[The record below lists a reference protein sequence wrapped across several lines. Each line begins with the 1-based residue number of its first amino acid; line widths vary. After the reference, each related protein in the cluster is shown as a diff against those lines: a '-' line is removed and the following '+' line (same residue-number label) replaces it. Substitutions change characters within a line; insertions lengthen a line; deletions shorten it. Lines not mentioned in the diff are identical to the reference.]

1 LTDTQTGENRAL
13 LGGGAEEDRIAAAHL
28 LVGAAFLVLGGALAV
43 LSLFS
48 LRFADLAPITYGRLE
63 PMANLTLMMG
73 FGVISL
79 VGGVYYVLPR
89 LTGARL
95 WRTDLAKLGLAALS
109 ALVLAGL
116 LALGFGLGTGRQP
129 LGLPWWLDLPL
140 TFALALPLVITV
152 GTVANRTEEHSY
164 VTLWFVLGGTAW
176 LPLLQLVNFAGDLP
190 FLRAVAVAY
199 TDVFVSAG
207 FVTLFLYTVGT
218 GLLYYATV
226 KELDAPLASRQL
238 AMVGFWSR
246 GFAAAW
252 WGAAQLIFG
261 PGPSWVAGVAAA
273 LGLAFPVGALANAA
287 NISLTLEGHWSKLS
301 DRPGVFAGVLGL
313 YLGVAVAAVAA
324 LGGFRS
330 VAAVTSLTTLW
341 EAVEYVA
348 LNGVGVL
355 LVAGTALSA
364 LPRLVGRELY
374 PPHRARTF
382 TKLTLIGSIGVL
394 FFLAAAGVVSGYSWI
409 GGSNSGAYIDA
420 GDGWGAGVGASVD
433 TLILIA
439 VGFAG
444 VLFAGQ
450 LAYASTLQGTITRGK
465 AASQEI
471 LVSQAVDDE

>member
-1 LTDTQTGENRAL
+1 LTDTKTGENRAL

-190 FLRAVAVAY
+190 FLRSVAVAY

-238 AMVGFWSR
+238 AMVGFWSL

-324 LGGFRS
+324 LSGFRS

-444 VLFAGQ
+444 VIFAGQ
-450 LAYASTLQGTITRGK
+450 LAYASTLLGTISRGK

-471 LVSQAVDDE
+471 LVSEAVDDE

>member
-1 LTDTQTGENRAL
+1 MTDTKTGENRAL

-48 LRFADLAPITYGRLE
+48 LRFADLTPITYGRLE

-79 VGGVYYVLPR
+79 AGGIYYVLPR

-152 GTVANRTEEHSY
+152 GTVVNRTEEHSY

-199 TDVFVSAG
+199 TDVFFSAG

-238 AMVGFWSR
+238 AMVGFWSL

-261 PGPSWVAGVAAA
+261 PGPGWVAGVAAA

-301 DRPGVFAGVLGL
+301 DRPGVFAGLLGL

-330 VAAVTSLTTLW
+330 VAAVISLTTLW

-444 VLFAGQ
+444 VLFVGQ
-450 LAYASTLQGTITRGK
+450 LAYASTLLGTISRGK

-471 LVSQAVDDE
+471 LVSEDVNDE

>member
-1 LTDTQTGENRAL
+1 
-13 LGGGAEEDRIAAAHL
+13 
-28 LVGAAFLVLGGALAV
+28 
-43 LSLFS
+43 
-48 LRFADLAPITYGRLE
+48 
-63 PMANLTLMMG
+63 
-73 FGVISL
+73 
-79 VGGVYYVLPR
+79 
-89 LTGARL
+89 
-95 WRTDLAKLGLAALS
+95 
-109 ALVLAGL
+109 
-116 LALGFGLGTGRQP
+116 
-129 LGLPWWLDLPL
+129 
-140 TFALALPLVITV
+140 
-152 GTVANRTEEHSY
+152 
-164 VTLWFVLGGTAW
+164 
-176 LPLLQLVNFAGDLP
+176 LVNFAGDLP

-207 FVTLFLYTVGT
+207 FVTLFLYTVGS

-238 AMVGFWSR
+238 AMVGFWSL

-330 VAAVTSLTTLW
+330 VAAVISLTTLW

-374 PPHRARTF
+374 PPHRVRTF

-433 TLILIA
+433 TLVLIA

-444 VLFAGQ
+444 ILFAGQ
-450 LAYASTLQGTITRGK
+450 LAYASTLLGTISRGK

-471 LVSQAVDDE
+471 LESEAVDDE